1 SETAKGLSA
10 DIDFDGDYVKLTATG
25 ADSGCTVYYRIV
37 SKKPVSMNVGDKVT
51 ISDWDEITT
60 NRVRIEANDV
70 KDKYIELVELDDST
84 NKVTRWGASDKVVE

>member
-1 SETAKGLSA
+1 
-10 DIDFDGDYVKLTATG
+10 
-25 ADSGCTVYYRIV
+25 
-37 SKKPVSMNVGDKVT
+37 MNVGDKVT